1 MFEFAA
7 FTGLHLA
14 VYFAVLGVGLV
25 AGWLIGYDDG
35 KADAK
40 RSAGG
45 ASWKKSLRR
54 RRSLEKAT
62 SR

>member
-1 MFEFAA
+1 MFELAA

-25 AGWLIGYDDG
+25 AGWLIGYDGG

-40 RSAGG
+40 RDK
-45 ASWKKSLRR
+45 WRR
-54 RRSLEKAT
+54 RRT
-62 SR
+62 